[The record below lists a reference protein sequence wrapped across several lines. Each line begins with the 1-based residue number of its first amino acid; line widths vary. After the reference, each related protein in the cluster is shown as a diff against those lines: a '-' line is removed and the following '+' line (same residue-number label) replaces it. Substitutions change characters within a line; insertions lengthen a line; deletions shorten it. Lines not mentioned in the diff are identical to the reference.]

1 MAIVWFL
8 MGRVVGLTTGIP
20 CSTAEDCRSLAL
32 PASRA
37 VWEARS
43 YMAWENEYVNFYQ
56 KEPQEMKTYGD
67 LIDAHERSDDPRY
80 VELIDK
86 WNASVDGIGYLMNL
100 AIPII

>member
-1 MAIVWFL
+1 MAVIWFL
-8 MGRVVGLTTGIP
+8 MGRVVGLTTGIQ
-20 CSTAEDCRSLAL
+20 CSTAEDCRSLPL
-32 PASRA
+32 PCSRA

-43 YMAWENEYVNFYQ
+43 YTAWENEYLNFYHKQ
-56 KEPQEMKTYGD
+56 PQEMKTFGD

-86 WNASVDGIGYLMNL
+86 WNASVDGIGHLMNL